1 MFFQAMHPTWQ
12 NWLAQY
18 EPMLA
23 QIEAQVLQEKDVVPE
38 LPLVMR
44 AFETDP
50 MKIKVVL
57 IGQDPYPTRGDAIG
71 LAFAIHKSRQIP
83 RSLVN
88 IAKELKSD
96 LPQVAVN
103 TDSPDLSNWS
113 QQGVLLLNTAL
124 TTLEGQAG
132 AHSKLGWEEFTYSA
146 LSELRLRNKLV
157 LVLWGKSAITL
168 GRKLASNSR
177 EGQIQ
182 LIESVHPSPLSAFR
196 GFFGSKPFSRA
207 NGALLAMG
215 LEPIDWSL

>member
-12 NWLAQY
+12 IWLAQY

-96 LPQVAVN
+96 LPQVEVN